1 MGASNSS
8 HQPGGGGYQRATEPH
23 WMHYGSINL
32 DDEVPAEV
40 LKVGASVG
48 KKISPV
54 RRFFALLATF
64 DVCFCSFLWMLCA
77 MLQYKSVKLVYEN
90 EILAYGISS
99 SLFDMSVL
107 AALRFLVLLVAYVV
121 FRLKHWFLVAVMT
134 TLSGAVVI
142 AKTFLYDW
150 QAQLSVNS
158 GVLAGVLLLVTSF
171 VLPWGQA
178 WFLDFRVV
186 PSENRASQLLARIV
200 NDAFPPVP
208 STVRRENVRS
218 EDGGTTFYSPDSGS
232 ENESAGESE
241 ARFRSELQLP
251 HDLHVR
257 FEPEIAPKQL
267 PPEERAYKR
276 RAEEALDTALKVFHE
291 SNWKTEKMDH
301 DGAIQTCHH
310 SKFGKIYKYAGTL
323 PAPPET
329 VLDILFNKL
338 DQQVLWNPSVKE
350 ARVVESIDSQTDIVY
365 ILSEGIKGVISSRDF
380 VNLRMWQRRGES
392 YLLCAIC
399 AEHTKAPPK
408 KTVVRGEQGPLLYML
423 APSDSEIHRSKF
435 QWLLNV
441 NLKGWIPQYIIDKA
455 MAKSMLDYAEA
466 LKTHLNS
473 IAVAQECI

>member
-1 MGASNSS
+1 M
-8 HQPGGGGYQRATEPH
+8 
-23 WMHYGSINL
+23 
-32 DDEVPAEV
+32 
-40 LKVGASVG
+40 
-48 KKISPV
+48 
-54 RRFFALLATF
+54 
-64 DVCFCSFLWMLCA
+64 
-77 MLQYKSVKLVYEN
+77 
-90 EILAYGISS
+90 
-99 SLFDMSVL
+99 
-107 AALRFLVLLVAYVV
+107 LLVAYVV
-121 FRLKHWFLVAVMT
+121 FRMKHWLLVAVMT

-150 QAQLSVNS
+150 QAQLSGNS

-232 ENESAGESE
+232 DNESAGGSE

-257 FEPEIAPKQL
+257 FEPEIVSKQL

-276 RAEEALDTALKVFHE
+276 KAEEALDTALKVFHE

-399 AEHTKAPPK
+399 AEHTKEPPR

-441 NLKGWIPQYIIDKA
+441 NLKVWWAPVKRNLWDWGKCF
-455 MAKSMLDYAEA
+455 LRREF
-466 LKTHLNS
+466 HL
-473 IAVAQECI
+473 QRK

>member
-1 MGASNSS
+1 M
-8 HQPGGGGYQRATEPH
+8 
-23 WMHYGSINL
+23 
-32 DDEVPAEV
+32 
-40 LKVGASVG
+40 
-48 KKISPV
+48 
-54 RRFFALLATF
+54 
-64 DVCFCSFLWMLCA
+64 CFL
-77 MLQYKSVKLVYEN
+77 
-90 EILAYGISS
+90 
-99 SLFDMSVL
+99 
-107 AALRFLVLLVAYVV
+107 
-121 FRLKHWFLVAVMT
+121 H
-134 TLSGAVVI
+134 
-142 AKTFLYDW
+142 
-150 QAQLSVNS
+150 
-158 GVLAGVLLLVTSF
+158 
-171 VLPWGQA
+171 P
-178 WFLDFRVV
+178 
-186 PSENRASQLLARIV
+186 
-200 NDAFPPVP
+200 
-208 STVRRENVRS
+208 
-218 EDGGTTFYSPDSGS
+218 GS

-350 ARVVESIDSQTDIVY
+350 ARTSLQSVF
-365 ILSEGIKGVISSRDF
+365 LSFPRDF

-473 IAVAQECI
+473 IAVAQECS

>member
-1 MGASNSS
+1 MGASSS
-8 HQPGGGGYQRATEPH
+8 SQHPSGPTAEPH
-23 WMHYGSINL
+23 WVHYGSINL
-32 DDEVPAEV
+32 DDEIPAEA

-48 KKISPV
+48 KRISPV

-64 DVCFCSFLWMLCA
+64 DVCFSSFLWILCA
-77 MLQYKSVKLVYEN
+77 MLQYKSVKLVYEK
-90 EILAYGISS
+90 EIVGYHISS
-99 SLFDMSVL
+99 SLFDMSIL
-107 AALRFLVLLVAYVV
+107 SALRFLVLVAAYIV
-121 FRLKHWFLVAVMT
+121 FRMRHWLPVALMT

-142 AKTFLYDW
+142 CKTFLYDW
-150 QAQLSVNS
+150 QALAANS

-186 PSENRASQLLARIV
+186 PSENRASHLLARIV

-208 STVRRENVRS
+208 SALLRGNARS

-232 ENESAGESE
+232 ENESLAGDDV
-241 ARFRSELQLP
+241 RVRSDLQLP

-257 FEPEIAPKQL
+257 FEQPEGTAKQL
-267 PPEERAYKR
+267 APEERSYKR
-276 RAEEALDTALKVFHE
+276 KAEEALDTALKIFHE

-301 DGAIQTCHH
+301 NGAIQTCHH

-338 DQQVLWNPSVKE
+338 EEQVLWNPSVKE
-350 ARVVESIDSQTDIVY
+350 ARVIESIDNQTDIVY
-365 ILSEGIKGVISSRDF
+365 ILSDGAKGVISSRDF

-392 YLLCAIC
+392 YLLCAIS
-399 AEHTKAPPK
+399 AEHSKQPPK

-423 APSDSEIHRSKF
+423 APSDTEMHRSKF

-441 NLKGWIPQYIIDKA
+441 NLKGWLPQYIIDKA
-455 MAKSMLDYAEA
+455 MAKSMLDYADA
-466 LKTHLNS
+466 LKTHLS
-473 IAVAQECI
+473 SLAESRGII